1 MSKMERAIAKLRALP
16 PERQEELAEYVAEI
30 AEEGAPYRS
39 QLTDEQLAEVQLA
52 IKEADDGQ
60 FATEDEMAAL
70 WKKFGL

>member
-30 AEEGAPYRS
+30 AEEGTPYRS
-39 QLTDEQLAEVQLA
+39 QLTDEQLAEVQLG
-52 IKEADDGQ
+52 IKEADEGK
-60 FATEDEMAAL
+60 FATEEEMAAL